1 VLTDGLAQVTSPGRL
16 QLIGVAPT
24 VLIDSAHNPH
34 GARALVAALGD
45 SFDFDEWGIVL
56 GAFADK
62 DIAGI
67 VATVAPAATQVFVT
81 APDSERA
88 ADPDALADL
97 VEAAGIPVT
106 VHPTSQTRPKPRANG
121 QRARTD
127 ARSSSRAAS
136 CWRARRCN
144 SPRTAT
150 GRPGGAR
157 ERTQRRARG
166 AEESLA
172 QVVLGFESIIVFLGG
187 LAVYGLNV
195 LPPASRPGG
204 GSSAAPCWRRS

>member
-1 VLTDGLAQVTSPGRL
+1 MCSPTDSPGRL

-97 VEAAGIPVT
+97 VEAAGVPVT
-106 VHPTSQTRPKPRANG
+106 VHRDLA
-121 QRARTD
+121 D
-127 ARSSSRAAS
+127 AAEA
-136 CWRARRCN
+136 
-144 SPRTAT
+144 
-150 GRPGGAR
+150 AR
-157 ERTQRRARG
+157 EWAAGSNRRAVVIAG
-166 AEESLA
+166 S
-172 QVVLGFESIIVFLGG
+172 VVLAGEALQ
-187 LAVYGLNV
+187 LAADGDWK
-195 LPPASRPGG
+195 AGW
-204 GSSAAPCWRRS
+204 SA